1 MTAEVV
7 VPFPVQPD
15 LAATMDIQIPA
26 LAWQPSG
33 SGAWQRTYRT
43 GGTVTE
49 VTVTED
55 DHTLRFRADQPL
67 RASTTLALGAVL
79 QQQFPRQVSTLHLD
93 SHPVLSAM
101 SRHYQGVIIM
111 SADPFEALILTVLS
125 QNRTGEIVRKV
136 YPQLEARSGG
146 MTPGLLASLDER
158 DLAEVIR
165 SAGPYKAGR
174 LASAARRIAAEGPDL
189 FAKTITQAPASQAM
203 EYLTS
208 LPGVGHK
215 TAACVLVFAAQS
227 DSTLPVDTHLFR
239 VTRRLGLTSHDGTL
253 TATTRDAIVSAM
265 LSYGPDLAPAHF
277 LFLLLGRTTCTAGL
291 PRCSDCFLNR
301 LCPAAR
307 DASPVPAAPG
317 QA

>member
-1 MTAEVV
+1 VTAEVV

-26 LAWQPSG
+26 LAWQPCG
-33 SGAWQRTYRT
+33 SGEWHRTYRAD
-43 GGTVTE
+43 GIVTE

-55 DHTLRFRADQPL
+55 DHALRFRADRPL
-67 RASTTLALGAVL
+67 AASTTSALTAVL
-79 QQQFPRQVSTLHLD
+79 RRQFPRQVSGLQLD
-93 SHPVLSAM
+93 GHPVLAAM
-101 SRHYQGVIIM
+101 GRHYQGVVIM
-111 SADPFEALILTVLS
+111 GTDPFEALVLTVLS

-136 YPQLEARSGG
+136 YPRLEARCGG
-146 MTPGLLASLDER
+146 MTPALLASPDER

-165 SAGPYKAGR
+165 SAGPYKAAR
-174 LASAARRIAAEGPDL
+174 LASAARRIADEGPDL
-189 FAKTITQAPASQAM
+189 FARTITQAPAGQAM

-227 DSTLPVDTHLFR
+227 SHTLPIDTHLFR

-253 TATTRDAIVSAM
+253 TVTTRDAIVSAM
-265 LSYGPDLAPAHF
+265 LSYGPHLAPAHF
-277 LFLLLGRTTCTAGL
+277 LFLLLGRTTCTAAL
-291 PRCSDCFLNR
+291 PRCGDCFLHR

-307 DASPVPAAPG
+307 DASPVPAPG

>member
-1 MTAEVV
+1 MTAEVIM
-7 VPFPVQPD
+7 PFPVQPD

-26 LAWQPSG
+26 LAWQPRG
-33 SGAWQRTYRT
+33 RGAWQRTCRT
-43 GGTVTE
+43 AGAVTE

-55 DHTLRFRADQPL
+55 DHALRFRAGQPL
-67 RASTTLALGAVL
+67 PASTTSALTARL
-79 QQQFPRQVSTLHLD
+79 RRQFPRQVGTLHLD
-93 SHPVLSAM
+93 GHPVLATM
-101 SRHYQGVIIM
+101 GRHYQGVVIM
-111 SADPFEALILTVLS
+111 SSDPFEALILTVLS

-136 YPQLEARSGG
+136 YPRLESRCGG
-146 MTPGLLASLDER
+146 MAPGPLADLDER

-189 FAKTITQAPASQAM
+189 FARTITQAPAGQAM

-227 DSTLPVDTHLFR
+227 DRTLPVDTHLFR
-239 VTRRLGLTSHDGTL
+239 VTRRLGLTSHDGTP

-265 LSYGPDLAPAHF
+265 LSYGPHLAPAHF

-291 PRCSDCFLNR
+291 PRCGDCFLHR
-301 LCPAAR
+301 LCPTAR
-307 DASPVPAAPG
+307 DASPAPAPG
-317 QA
+317 PE

>member
-1 MTAEVV
+1 MTAEIVI
-7 VPFPVQPD
+7 PFPVQPD

-33 SGAWQRTYRT
+33 TGAWKRTYRT
-43 GGTVTE
+43 AGTVTD
-49 VTVTED
+49 VTLTED
-55 DHTLRFRADQPL
+55 DHALRFRAG
-67 RASTTLALGAVL
+67 RALPDSTTSALAAVL
-79 QQQFPRQVSTLHLD
+79 RRQFPRQVSTLHLD
-93 SHPVLSAM
+93 GHPVLAAM
-101 SRHYQGVIIM
+101 GRHYQGVVIM

-136 YPQLEARSGG
+136 YPRLEDRCGG
-146 MTPGLLASLDER
+146 MTPGQLGSLDER
-158 DLAEVIR
+158 DLTEVIR
-165 SAGPYKAGR
+165 SAGPYKAAR
-174 LASAARRIAAEGPDL
+174 LAAAARRIAGEGPDL
-189 FAKTITQAPASQAM
+189 FAKTIIQAPAGQAM
-203 EYLTS
+203 AYLTS

-227 DSTLPVDTHLFR
+227 DRTLPVDTHLFR

-265 LSYGPDLAPAHF
+265 LSYGPHLASAHF

-291 PRCSDCFLNR
+291 PRCGDCFLNR
-301 LCPAAR
+301 LCPTAR
-307 DASPVPAAPG
+307 DATPVPAPG

>member
-1 MTAEVV
+1 MTAEIV

-33 SGAWQRTYRT
+33 SRAWQRTYRT
-43 GGTVTE
+43 AGAVTD

-55 DHTLRFRADQPL
+55 DHALRFRVGPPL
-67 RASTTLALGAVL
+67 PASATSALAAVL
-79 QQQFPRQVSTLHLD
+79 RRQFPRQVSMLHLD
-93 SHPVLSAM
+93 GHPILAAM

-111 SADPFEALILTVLS
+111 SASPFEALILTVLS

-136 YPQLEARSGG
+136 YPRLEARCGG
-146 MTPGLLASLDER
+146 MTPRQLASLGER

-165 SAGPYKAGR
+165 SAGPYKAAR
-174 LASAARRIAAEGPDL
+174 LAAAVRRIAAEGPDA
-189 FAKTITQAPASQAM
+189 FARTITQAPAGQAM

-215 TAACVLVFAAQS
+215 TAACVLVFAAQTTG
-227 DSTLPVDTHLFR
+227 TLPVDTHLFR

-253 TATTRDAIVSAM
+253 TAATRDAVVSAM
-265 LSYGPDLAPAHF
+265 LSYGPDLAAAHF
-277 LFLLLGRTTCTAGL
+277 LFLLLGRATCTAGL
-291 PRCSDCFLNR
+291 PRCGDCFLHR
-301 LCPAAR
+301 LCPSAR
-307 DASPVPAAPG
+307 DTSPDLAPG